1 MVSPELPFRLILVR
15 RGESVGK
22 ELEFTSDDQAH
33 AVAIAEGYLLMST
46 EQEEIHLND
55 QRGRWFGTVAP
66 PYRSPW
72 L

>member
-1 MVSPELPFRLILVR
+1 
-15 RGESVGK
+15 VGK